1 MHGTENEF
9 SRYGIKTE
17 EIGGNNQFREKK
29 MGRIIQEQNSRG
41 TKEYYSAEFKL
52 NHPRVFYQF
61 KIRKSMTE
69 PLFAVVKEGSKAL
82 ENIKEGDV
90 INMRY
95 YSLDKTVPAELL
107 DTRIKYITK
116 DSTTGFKDHYV
127 IGLDI
132 ENGKELSVA

>member
-1 MHGTENEF
+1 
-9 SRYGIKTE
+9 
-17 EIGGNNQFREKK
+17 

-52 NHPRVFYQF
+52 THPRVFYQF

-132 ENGKELSVA
+132 ENGKALSVA